1 VVYDNFPY
9 YTPMPPERKTV
20 MVSVRLPASL
30 VGRADFV
37 VKNTDGDIRNR
48 SVALQAA
55 LEAWL
60 PGQEQLLEKKLGTA
74 LYVAPSKK
82 VR

>member
-1 VVYDNFPY
+1 
-9 YTPMPPERKTV
+9 MPPERKTA

-30 VGRADFV
+30 VARVDFV
-37 VKNTDGDIRNR
+37 VKNTDGDLKNR

-55 LEAWL
+55 LETWL
-60 PGQEQLLEKKLGTA
+60 PGQEQLLEKRLGPA

-82 VR
+82 AR